1 MPKVTSNG
9 FEELIEKLGRIS
21 AGAERMAERA
31 VDAASPALEA
41 SLSRTIREE
50 TSPDATGGLA
60 DSLRATKARTNERG
74 AYSVVRPVGRDKDGK
89 RYGERLAYF
98 EYGTRRTAP
107 RPVRARAANAAAEEC
122 LRRMRAVVEEV
133 IDGSS

>member
-41 SLSRTIREE
+41 SLSRTIRET
-50 TSPDATGGLA
+50 TSP
-60 DSLRATKARTNERG
+60 G
-74 AYSVVRPVGRDKDGK
+74 ASPVGRDKDGK
-89 RYGERLAYF
+89 RYGERLAFF

-133 IDGSS
+133 IDGSA